1 MKTIT
6 LMACGLI
13 LTLAGTGCATKKY
26 VAKTVSPIEA
36 RVSQTEGKNNDQD
49 KALAGHGTQI
59 EELDRDLSRT
69 KEKLN
74 DTDSKAT
81 AAGRAAGEARDKAE
95 GAQRTA
101 DGAAK
106 SADNARGL
114 AETGIER
121 TNQLERTVVAMNK
134 FQMLK
139 SESVL
144 FPFGQSKLN
153 KDAQAQ
159 LEALAKTVAGMDR
172 YVIEIQGYTDKTGSP
187 TFNEKLS
194 DERAQAVAR
203 FLANKEN
210 IPVRSI
216 TTLGSGAAAPVG
228 DDKTREGRKMNRR
241 VEVRVFVPEAS
252 ASGKTT
258 TATVK

>member
-1 MKTIT
+1 MKTMT

-26 VAKTVSPIEA
+26 VAKTVSPVEA
-36 RVSQTEGKNNDQD
+36 RVSQTEGKNADQD
-49 KALAGHGTQI
+49 KAIAGHGTQI

-74 DTDSKAT
+74 DTDGKAT
-81 AAGRAAGEARDKAE
+81 AAGRAASEAREKAD
-95 GAQRTA
+95 GAQRSA
-101 DGAAK
+101 DGAQK
-106 SADNARGL
+106 SADNARTV
-114 AETGIER
+114 AEQGITR
-121 TNQLERTVVAMNK
+121 LENSMVAMNK

-144 FPFGQSKLN
+144 FNFGQSKLN

-159 LEALAKTVAGMDR
+159 LEELAKSVAGMDR

-187 TFNEKLS
+187 AFNEKLS

-203 FLANKEN
+203 FLANNEK

-216 TTLGSGAAAPVG
+216 TMLGSGAAAPVG

-252 ASGKTT
+252 ANGKTT

>member
-1 MKTIT
+1 MSRTI
-6 LMACGLI
+6 LV
-13 LTLAGTGCATKKY
+13 LALAAASVFANVGCATKKY

-81 AAGRAAGEARDKAE
+81 AAGRAASEARDKAE
-95 GAQRTA
+95 GAQRSA
-101 DGAAK
+101 DGAQK
-106 SADNARGL
+106 SADNARTV
-114 AETGIER
+114 AEQGITR
-121 TNQLERTVVAMNK
+121 LENSMVAMNK

-144 FPFGQSKLN
+144 FNFGQSKLN
-153 KDAQAQ
+153 KDAQSQ
-159 LEALAKTVAGMDR
+159 LEQLARTVAGMDR

-203 FLANKEN
+203 FLANNEK

-252 ASGKTT
+252 ANGKTT